1 LGSGMIIKLSLLD
14 FDKAEKKH
22 IDLGKMIMTKIM
34 NEVAIEKRI
43 ESIENLNGG
52 KRWENKE

>member
-1 LGSGMIIKLSLLD
+1 MIIKLSLLD